1 MTWFIVFFMAN
12 VDPFAV
18 KTLPFDNR
26 NECVAYVNDPS
37 NTSRLAIEV
46 IDIAGFMDEILAIA
60 CLPES
65 EIPEDGEEQI

>member
-1 MTWFIVFFMAN
+1 MTWFVVFFMAN

-65 EIPEDGEEQI
+65 EIPEDGEDAV